1 MKYLGLTAFIV
12 VVLLSLAAVSPAGS
26 AEPKLP
32 DLAPIPKYL
41 KDRRIETS
49 GGRKLLRFTNGTGNY
64 GAGALEVRGTRASSS
79 NPMSAIQ
86 RVYLVGGGSVDV
98 PIGTFVYDTGHGHWH
113 FDDFARYDLLRPD
126 GSVAASNDKAGFCL
140 LDVERIKPPL
150 AGAPNQPA
158 YSTCNQGDVGALS
171 IGPQGI
177 SVGWTDIYR
186 KYLENQY
193 IDITGVPAG
202 SYTLRVT
209 ADPLDKIDEANEGN
223 NVTSVTVMIR

>member
-1 MKYLGLTAFIV
+1 MRYIGLAIAV
-12 VVLLSLAAVSPAGS
+12 AGVILSLAAVSPAASVG
-26 AEPKLP
+26 EKLP
-32 DLAPIPKYL
+32 DLAPLPKYL
-41 KDRRIETS
+41 KDRRVETS
-49 GGRKLLRFTNGTGNY
+49 GGQTFLRFSNGVGNY
-64 GAGALEVRGTRASSS
+64 GDGAVEVRGERSSTS
-79 NPMSAIQ
+79 DPMTAIQ
-86 RVYLVGGGSVDV
+86 RVYLTGGGFTETT
-98 PIGTFVYDTGHGHWH
+98 IGTFTYHPAHGHWH
-113 FDDFARYDLLRPD
+113 FDYFAKYELVG
-126 GSVAASNDKAGFCL
+126 GSGAVVASNEKAGFCL

-158 YSTCNQGDVGALS
+158 YSTCNQGNASALS

-223 NVTSVTVMIR
+223 NMTSVQVTIR

>member
-1 MKYLGLTAFIV
+1 MRYVGLVLVAV
-12 VVLLSLAAVSPAGS
+12 AVLLSLAASSPAGS
-26 AEPKLP
+26 TGHKLP
-32 DLAPIPKYL
+32 DLVPIPKYL

-49 GGRKLLRFTNGTGNY
+49 GSQKLLRFSNGVGNY
-64 GAGALEVRGTRASSS
+64 GAGALEVAGSRASTSDQ
-79 NPMSAIQ
+79 MTATQ
-86 RVYLVGGGSVDV
+86 RVYLTGGGFADMT
-98 PIGTFVYDTGHGHWH
+98 IGTFIYDPAHGHWH
-113 FDDFARYDLLRPD
+113 FDDFAKYELLD
-126 GSVAASNDKAGFCL
+126 GNGAVVASNEKAGFCL

-158 YSTCNQGDVGALS
+158 YSTCNQGNASALS

-193 IDITGVPAG
+193 IDITVVPAG

-223 NVTSVTVMIR
+223 NVTSVTVTIR